1 MKLPFINQLTQYSSG
16 FANMFIKAEDEL
28 PAILP
33 YYLSNKKTT
42 NEKPLKDSFCK
53 NLINAKMMK

>member
-33 YYLSNKKTT
+33 CYLSNKKTT